1 VLMNDTTSSPPGP
14 EVNFLGIFAILGIV
28 AGIFLAFF
36 RAWAWSSGE
45 FGGEAFGYALSGV
58 LIPGL
63 ISYAIAGRKK
73 ARNLN
78 RFGLVFFVVSVFAFA
93 LEVSQRQPKQRE
105 SPADLVKEATGKKAV
120 DPANSS
126 ETDRLGRTVLGDM
139 LAIRKSHDAQVAKFS
154 SDLSRIYSAES
165 FSNRVSMQRCIDAV
179 QGTLQADED
188 FSHQFQGWRDHIKE
202 KVDHSSLSGAD
213 KEGFIQ
219 GVERTIG
226 GSDILKV
233 RDQIVEAEEKWAAA
247 TKDLYTFAM
256 ANDQK
261 IKVKDSDLLIDDE
274 KVRSD
279 FNRQLK
285 DCRDLR
291 SKMRSLNSQ
300 LRQLQDAAMK
310 QIGITRDD
318 LGLGQSQSTPQ

>member
-1 VLMNDTTSSPPGP
+1 MNETTSSPNGP
-14 EVNFLGIFAILGIV
+14 AVDFLAILAILGIA

-36 RAWAWSSGE
+36 RAWIWSSGE

-63 ISYAIAGRKK
+63 VSYAIAGRKK

-78 RFGLVFFVVSVFAFA
+78 RFGLAFFLVSALGFA
-93 LEVSQRQPKQRE
+93 LEVSQTHPKQSE
-105 SPADLVKEATGKKAV
+105 SPSDLVKEVTGKKAV

-154 SDLSRIYSAES
+154 SDLTHIYSAES
-165 FSNRVSMQRCIDAV
+165 FSNRVSMQRSIDAV
-179 QGTLQADED
+179 QGTLTADED
-188 FSHQFQGWRDHIKE
+188 FSHQFQDWRDQIKE
-202 KVDHSSLSGAD
+202 KVDHSSLSEAD
-213 KEGFIQ
+213 KEGFIR
-219 GVERTIG
+219 GVEKAIG

-233 RDQIVEAEEKWAAA
+233 HDQIVEAEEKWAAA
-247 TKDLYTFAM
+247 TKDLYAYAM

-261 IKVKDSDLLIDDE
+261 IKVKGSELLIDDE
-274 KVRSD
+274 KVRSE
-279 FNRQLK
+279 FNRQLR

-291 SKMRSLNSQ
+291 SHMRSLNSQ
-300 LRQLQDAAMK
+300 LRQLQEEGMK
-310 QIGITRDD
+310 KMGIKRDD
-318 LGLGQSQSTPQ
+318 LSLDQNQSAPQ

>member
-1 VLMNDTTSSPPGP
+1 MNDPTSSPNGST
-14 EVNFLGIFAILGIV
+14 VNLLGIFAILGIV

-36 RAWAWSSGE
+36 RAWIWSSGE
-45 FGGEAFGYALSGV
+45 LGGEAFGYALSGV

-73 ARNLN
+73 ARDLN
-78 RFGLVFFVVSVFAFA
+78 RFGLAFFLVSAFVFA
-93 LEVSQRQPKQRE
+93 LEVSQSHPKQSE
-105 SPADLVKEATGKKAV
+105 SPSDLVREVTGKKTV

-126 ETDRLGRTVLGDM
+126 ETDRLGRTVLADM

-154 SDLSRIYSAES
+154 SDLSHIYSAES

-179 QGTLQADED
+179 QGTLSADED
-188 FSHQFQGWRDHIKE
+188 FSHQFQAWRDHIKE
-202 KVDHSSLSGAD
+202 KVDHSSLSEAD
-213 KEGFIQ
+213 KEGFTH
-219 GVERTIG
+219 GVEKAIG

-247 TKDLYTFAM
+247 TKDLYTYAM

-261 IKVKDSDLLIDDE
+261 IKVKGSELLINDE
-274 KVRSD
+274 RVRSD

-291 SKMRSLNSQ
+291 NNLRSLNSQ
-300 LRQLQDAAMK
+300 LRQLQEAGMK
-310 QIGITRDD
+310 KMGIARDD
-318 LGLGQSQSTPQ
+318 LGLDQSQSTPQ